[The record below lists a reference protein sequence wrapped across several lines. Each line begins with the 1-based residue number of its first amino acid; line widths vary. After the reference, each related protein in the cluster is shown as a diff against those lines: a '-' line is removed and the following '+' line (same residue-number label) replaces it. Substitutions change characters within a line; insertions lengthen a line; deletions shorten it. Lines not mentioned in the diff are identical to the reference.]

1 MLLGE
6 YEHNLDVKGRV
17 AIPSRFREELGATV
31 VITRGFDLCLQMFPL
46 PIWQQ
51 LSQKVSSLSLGN
63 EEARNFRRILFS
75 QAADLEIDKQGRI
88 LIPQNLRDYARLG
101 EQVIVAGLDTHCE
114 IWSREEWERVLNGLN
129 ANGNSIAEHLSNLG
143 I

>member
-1 MLLGE
+1 VLLGE

-31 VITRGFDLCLQMFPL
+31 VLTRGFDLCLQLFPL
-46 PIWQQ
+46 PMWQQ

-63 EEARNFRRILFS
+63 EEARSFRRILFS
-75 QAADLEIDKQGRI
+75 QAADVEIDRQGRI

-114 IWSREEWERVLNGLN
+114 IWSREEWERVLSGLN